1 MHGIP
6 RTPGCRAYSSVGR
19 EVGAVCVER
28 LAVSIMILLSLLLE
42 KGQLGPDEGINV
54 AISVFWGPLKGLAT
68 FNSLY

>member
-1 MHGIP
+1 M
-6 RTPGCRAYSSVGR
+6 
-19 EVGAVCVER
+19 ER